1 MNDNELLI
9 AENLD
14 FEFSYPS
21 DYVDFIASQHKLKQT
36 PWWLIGNTKGVF
48 KIYFDYINTES
59 KSSKFLIPFAKSDQT
74 NILACF
80 DDAHRVWF
88 CGIEDDDIANANW
101 NERYYMQS
109 FSAWLERV
117 LSGDL

>member
-1 MNDNELLI
+1 MKKNELLI
-9 AENLD
+9 AQDLD
-14 FEFSYPS
+14 FEFDYPI
-21 DYVDFIASQHKLKQT
+21 DYKNYLPYQRELDPT
-36 PWWLIGNTKGVF
+36 PWWLIGNTEGVF
-48 KIYFDYINTES
+48 KIYFDFINIKNRST
-59 KSSKFLIPFAKSDQT
+59 KFLVPFAKSDEM

-80 DDAHRVWF
+80 DESNRVWF

-101 NERYYMQS
+101 NERYSMPS